1 MEFKQRMAS
10 LLKAYPP
17 ASEPPPAST
26 ASTPEIDL
34 IALNLTCPY
43 CLMEYKQTGRLGS
56 HIVKKHMVDPD
67 NIVLKC
73 KYVKKSISSTNLE
86 TTADITA
93 DSEIVPVRS

>member
-1 MEFKQRMAS
+1 MTS

-17 ASEPPPAST
+17 ASQPPPAST
-26 ASTPEIDL
+26 ASKPPAASTPEIDL

-73 KYVKKSISSTNLE
+73 KLCSKIYKFKESRNYSRHNC
-86 TTADITA
+86 
-93 DSEIVPVRS
+93 